1 MGVVG
6 DKKEFQKPKLL
17 FVEDDIITIDVVKRI
32 LKPKYDVD
40 SATNGDDAI
49 IMAGNNN
56 YDAFLIDIGLKGNM
70 NGMQATKK
78 LKEIK
83 DNKPKP
89 YIAITAYAMAGDR
102 ERLLSEGLT
111 HYISKPFEFRDLT
124 NLIETAIKEK
134 KIS

>member
-70 NGMQATKK
+70 NGMQTTKK

-83 DNKPKP
+83 DNYNKP
-89 YIAITAYAMAGDR
+89 YIAVTAYVMPGDK
-102 ERLLSEGLT
+102 EEFLSEGLT
-111 HYISKPFEFRDLT
+111 HYISKPFRFQELVE
-124 NLIETAIKEK
+124 LIEDAL
-134 KIS
+134 SNQS